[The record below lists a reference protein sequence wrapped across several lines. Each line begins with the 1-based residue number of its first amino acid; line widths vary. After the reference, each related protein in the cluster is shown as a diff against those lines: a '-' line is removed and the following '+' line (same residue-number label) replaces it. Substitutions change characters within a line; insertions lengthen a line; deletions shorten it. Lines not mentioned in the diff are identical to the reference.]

1 MYDISL
7 DEISK
12 RVTDAV
18 LAQPY
23 INRDKLQTLIRP
35 ILKVWLKNTDEF
47 KSQKANKTKL
57 QFTIENREVQQ
68 KFWLSKV
75 RELVGNENMQPFYDE
90 LDHILIEQGY
100 KSKN

>member
-1 MYDISL
+1 MQDISL
-7 DEISK
+7 DEIAK
-12 RVTDAV
+12 MITDAV

-35 ILKVWLKNTDEF
+35 ILKIWLKSTDEF
-47 KSQKANKTKL
+47 KSQKATKTKL
-57 QFTIENREVQQ
+57 QFTIENREIQQ

-90 LDHILIEQGY
+90 LDYILTEQGY
-100 KSKN
+100 KSKT

>member
-1 MYDISL
+1 MHDISL

-12 RVTDAV
+12 RITDAV

-23 INRDKLQTLIRP
+23 IKREELQTLIRP
-35 ILKVWLKNTDEF
+35 ILKVWLKSTDEF
-47 KSQKANKTKL
+47 KSQKAKKSKL

-90 LDHILIEQGY
+90 LDHILIQSGY
-100 KSKN
+100 KSKK

>member
-23 INRDKLQTLIRP
+23 INREKLQTLIRP
-35 ILKVWLKNTDEF
+35 ILKVWLKSTDEF
-47 KSQKANKTKL
+47 KSQKSNKTKL

-100 KSKN
+100 KSK

>member
-12 RVTDAV
+12 RITDAV

-35 ILKVWLKNTDEF
+35 ILKVWLKSTDEF
-47 KSQKANKTKL
+47 KSQKVNKTKL

-90 LDHILIEQGY
+90 LDHILVKEGY
-100 KSKN
+100 KSK